1 MFLRKKTLQIT
12 HQNATS
18 QKVNYC
24 YSAQFAVNAQKIA
37 QSGVLTIFLPIKSF
51 IYDERALLD
60 ATPLCTMKITTRIIE
75 EILSNIVGDD
85 LPPLLNLLKDKKNVS
100 EFKLAEQLNIS
111 VNQVR
116 NMLYRLYKHNLVSFV
131 RRKDKKKGWY
141 IYYWT
146 LNMPEVKRAV
156 QEFKHK
162 QLDEFRKRLARETE
176 GTFFVCPNRCMRMK
190 QEAAME
196 CEFRCQECGEL
207 MFMQDNSRT
216 IENIKNR
223 INELEE
229 ELKASEREIDE
240 LRKRKRAP
248 KKKTSKKKGKAA
260 KKKTAKKKTVKKK
273 TAKKAAAKKPKAVK
287 KKKLSAKEK
296 KKIIKRPV
304 KKLMKNIVK
313 KVSKKK
319 K

>member
-1 MFLRKKTLQIT
+1 
-12 HQNATS
+12 
-18 QKVNYC
+18 
-24 YSAQFAVNAQKIA
+24 
-37 QSGVLTIFLPIKSF
+37 
-51 IYDERALLD
+51 
-60 ATPLCTMKITTRIIE
+60 MKITTRIIE

-146 LNMPEVKRAV
+146 LNMHEVKRAV

-162 QLDEFRKRLARETE
+162 QLDEFRKRLAKETE

-207 MFMQDNSRT
+207 MFMQDNRRT

-240 LRKRKRAP
+240 LRKRKRTAKKRAIR
-248 KKKTSKKKGKAA
+248 KKKASS
-260 KKKTAKKKTVKKK
+260 KKTVKKK
-273 TAKKAAAKKPKAVK
+273 TAKEKTAKKK
-287 KKKLSAKEK
+287 KGAKKIQKKLSAKEK

-304 KKLMKNIVK
+304 KKIVKNIVK